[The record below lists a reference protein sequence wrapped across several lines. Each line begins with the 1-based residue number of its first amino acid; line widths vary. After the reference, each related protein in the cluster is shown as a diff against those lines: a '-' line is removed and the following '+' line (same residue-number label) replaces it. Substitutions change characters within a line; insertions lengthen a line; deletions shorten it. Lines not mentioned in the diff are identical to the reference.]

1 MGGRGSGGGRIG
13 AGRKPKDAHL
23 RAIQGGK
30 SRRPGASAVPPPV
43 GSTEVAPVDVFD
55 PPPQLFLVEVEIDS
69 EKVTVPNREALDVWA
84 ELAPEAFKLRTLNRS
99 TVNAFAILCRAV
111 ASERRMSDYGPDH
124 RGLIQ
129 RVGTLS
135 KDFGVTPLGKPMIAA
150 PGSEKPKSDN
160 PLNRFLK
167 NR

>member
-1 MGGRGSGGGRIG
+1 MGGRGSGGERRG
-13 AGRKPKDAHL
+13 AGRKPKDALL

-30 SRRPGASAVPPPV
+30 SRAPSAAATTAP
-43 GSTEVAPVDVFD
+43 GSTEVAPVDVFE
-55 PPPQLFLVEVEIDS
+55 PPSELFLLEIDMEG
-69 EKVTVPNREALDVWA
+69 EKATVPNREALDVWA

-111 ASERRMSDYGPDH
+111 ARERRMTLYDADH
-124 RGLIQ
+124 RGLMQ
-129 RVGTLS
+129 RIGTWL
-135 KDFGVTPLGKPMIAA
+135 KDFGLTALGKPMLAA
-150 PGSEKPKSDN
+150 PGSEKSKSDN